1 MPRRVITAVALTA
14 VTVVPAQGRI
24 RLLHPVGSTWQ
35 LAPVTIQRGGIIQ
48 PADRYANRINP
59 RFGRSAQIRAMR
71 IGGSISPLA
80 AALPMQI
87 WRGRVRRFGES
98 DGVGLSGAAIRAK
111 TIGAPVL
118 QSEKHVSGFL
128 ASEVHY
134 GLQLDGD
141 DLLTFDA
148 TGTAQRLPP
157 AVTIGRGQS
166 IHITSLYLGGSLVH
180 ARQLSLA
187 GGWYRVS
194 TSKLEPLDRLVERA
208 AGMPAAGQGM
218 RLALEW
224 QPGRGSGSS
233 QSRIGLELRGGTSQ
247 DVSLDAAPRRDRRA
261 LIRFATSF

>member
-1 MPRRVITAVALTA
+1 MRAAVIVAVALTA
-14 VTVVPAQGRI
+14 ATVMPAQGRI
-24 RLLHPVGSTWQ
+24 RLLYPVGSAWQ
-35 LAPVTIQRGGIIQ
+35 LAPVTIQRGGIIP

-59 RFGRSAQIRAMR
+59 RFGRSAQMNAMR
-71 IGGSISPLA
+71 IGSSISPLA
-80 AALPMQI
+80 AALPTQI
-87 WRGRVRRFGES
+87 WRGRIRRFGES
-98 DGVGLSGAAIRAK
+98 DGAGLSGAAIRAR
-111 TIGAPVL
+111 TIGPPVL
-118 QSEKHVSGFL
+118 QSQKHVSGFL

-148 TGTAQRLPP
+148 TGAAQRLP
-157 AVTIGRGQS
+157 AAATIGRGQS
-166 IHITSLYLGGSLVH
+166 VHVTSLYLGGSLVH

-224 QPGRGSGSS
+224 QPGPEAESNR
-233 QSRIGLELRGGTSQ
+233 SRIGLELRGSSGE
-247 DVSLDAAPRRDRRA
+247 DLSLNATPHRDRRA